1 MSNLTLDA
9 LKQLM
14 RNCGVSEETDLDSDI
29 AQVTFEE
36 LDYDSL
42 ALLQI
47 LAQIENRFG
56 LRLSED
62 DLDKMRTPEELLSFV
77 NGLLIGA

>member
-1 MSNLTLDA
+1 MSTLTLET

-14 RNCGVSEETDLDSDI
+14 RTCGVSEETDLDSDI
-29 AQVTFEE
+29 TQVTFEE

-62 DLDKMRTPEELLSFV
+62 DLDKMRTPEALLNFV